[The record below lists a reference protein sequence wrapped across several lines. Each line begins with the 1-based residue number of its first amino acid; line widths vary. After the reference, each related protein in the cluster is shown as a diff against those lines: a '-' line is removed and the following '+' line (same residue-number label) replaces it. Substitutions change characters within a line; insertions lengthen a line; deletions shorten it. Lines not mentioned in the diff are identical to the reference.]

1 MRQRN
6 LMGVGFSAG
15 QAGAL
20 CHGGAAVV
28 SAGTGSIAAATALP
42 YGSNALSA
50 AASLDAYLLPST
62 AQNSALGDTIK
73 CFTTSSTSAVVYAGT
88 GETINNAATF
98 TVAQYKQAI
107 FTRYTSTQWGATVT
121 P

>member
-6 LMGVGFSAG
+6 LMGVGFSSQ
-15 QAGAL
+15 QAGSL

-28 SAGTGSIAAATALP
+28 SAGTGSIANATALP
-42 YGSNALSA
+42 YGSNNLSA

-62 AQNSALGDTIK
+62 AQGSALGDTIK
-73 CFTTSSTSAVVYAGT
+73 CWTSSSTSAVVFAGT
-88 GETINNAATF
+88 GETINNAASF
-98 TVAQYKQAI
+98 TVAQYKQAL
-107 FTRYTSTQWGATVT
+107 FTRYSATQWGAFVT